1 MKDLP
6 VDFCLELAEI
16 GPALDLMVRRAGTY
30 RRGVLETG
38 LASAVRLLKD
48 RARLLRRLHAQ
59 SERNPKTSRFLV
71 AEIAALDRELKEVER
86 LIPRPLRAPRKRRK

>member
-6 VDFCLELAEI
+6 VDYCLELTEI
-16 GPALDLMVRRAGTY
+16 GPVLDLLVRPAGSNKK
-30 RRGVLETG
+30 GVLETG

-48 RARLLRRLHAQ
+48 RARLLRRLHLQ
-59 SERNPKTSRFLV
+59 SERNPKTAKFLL

-86 LIPRPLRAPRKRRK
+86 LIPAPVRAPRKGRR